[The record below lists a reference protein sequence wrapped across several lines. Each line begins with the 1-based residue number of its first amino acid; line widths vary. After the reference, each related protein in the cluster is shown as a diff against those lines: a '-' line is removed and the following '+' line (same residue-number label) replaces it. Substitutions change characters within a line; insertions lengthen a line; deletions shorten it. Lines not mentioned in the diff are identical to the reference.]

1 MRYVLFPQRVLVLTV
16 RRRFRGGYEQSGGLT
31 ASKCEQIA
39 VSFRRIAGSFARIV
53 CSLPRIAGVCI
64 ILIAGLTPLSADATT
79 LEIGVEHTEVL
90 PEVSQDLRPGR
101 RFSLSA
107 EDVEQPANE
116 WIKIPRWMAGTWRLN
131 RETAVLRKDFKKNA
145 VDTKPYSY
153 NARHD
158 FQYGMQ
164 QDRGGDV
171 WHFIGTPY
179 HSKTS
184 MASFDEY
191 HLVKSKVFNRADEK
205 AVTFTTLMTVVR
217 TEYGHQIKES
227 FQSESITSYSPDEEP
242 GFVKLFGSTK
252 SFDASGSALKQT
264 DNVARIKQIKPYSEV
279 RTYHGQNM
287 RDRFREFLIA
297 KGLTNLLPN

>member
-1 MRYVLFPQRVLVLTV
+1 MPYVLFPQKVWVLTV
-16 RRRFRGGYEQSGGLT
+16 SRRFRGRGGQFCALV
-31 ASKCEQIA
+31 SA
-39 VSFRRIAGSFARIV
+39 VCAGFLLLLS
-53 CSLPRIAGVCI
+53 
-64 ILIAGLTPLSADATT
+64 PLAANATT

-107 EDVEQPANE
+107 EDGEQPANE
-116 WIKIPRWMAGTWRLN
+116 WIRIPHWMSGTWRLN
-131 RETAVLRKDFKKNA
+131 RETAVLRKDFKKN
-145 VDTKPYSY
+145 VTDTKPYSY

-164 QDRGGDV
+164 QDRAGDV

-184 MASFDEY
+184 MTEFDEY
-191 HLVKSKVFNRADEK
+191 HLVKSKVFNRSDEQ

-227 FQSESITSYSPDEEP
+227 FQSESITSYSPDGEP
-242 GFVKLFGSTK
+242 GYVKLFGSTK
-252 SFDASGSALKQT
+252 SFDASGNALKQT
-264 DNVARIKQIKPYSEV
+264 DNVARIKQLKPFSEV
-279 RTYHGQNM
+279 RTYHGQDM
-287 RDRFREFLIA
+287 RERFREFLIA
-297 KGLTNLLPN
+297 RGLTNLLPY

>member
-1 MRYVLFPQRVLVLTV
+1 MPYVLFPQKVWVLTV
-16 RRRFRGGYEQSGGLT
+16 RRRFRGGYERSGGLIAAGAERVAALLT
-31 ASKCEQIA
+31 PIA
-39 VSFRRIAGSFARIV
+39 VCCA
-53 CSLPRIAGVCI
+53 
-64 ILIAGLTPLSADATT
+64 ILITALAPISADATT

-107 EDVEQPANE
+107 EDVEQPSNE
-116 WIKIPRWMAGTWRLN
+116 WIKIPHWMSGTWRLN
-131 RETAVLRKDFKKNA
+131 RETAVMRKDFRKNA
-145 VDTKPYSY
+145 TDTKPYSY
-153 NARHD
+153 SARHD

-164 QDRGGDV
+164 QDRAGDV

-184 MASFDEY
+184 MTEFDEY
-191 HLVKSKVFNRADEK
+191 HLVKSKVFNRADEQ
-205 AVTFTTLMTVVR
+205 AVTFTALMTVVR
-217 TEYGHQIKES
+217 TESGHQIKES
-227 FQSESITSYSPDEEP
+227 FQSESITSYSPDEQP
-242 GFVKLFGSTK
+242 GYVKLFGSTK

-279 RTYHGQNM
+279 RTYHGQDM
-287 RDRFREFLIA
+287 RERFREFLIA